1 MSLQF
6 KIDDSKLI
14 CDGDGILFLKLK
26 ASLAH
31 HLSRGELRTISAKSF
46 SLPLTSAVAVS
57 SVFKEITGSV
67 PDELVSYVDLWH
79 KHEEARKEA
88 MVGVLEGK
96 ISPLES
102 PWMETL
108 DPAQAIAVSAMV
120 TPRLFGLCLFDEQ
133 GVGKTVTTIAAF
145 DVLQQRKEADCL
157 VIVCPLTM
165 TGGWEKEIERFIP
178 KKYHITLLEGTSEQ
192 RRQQLLKPFDVLICN
207 FESVPPLLTLLKG
220 ILGNRKAVLAVDE
233 SFNVKNKEAVRSSA
247 IRELRDFCTRGFVM
261 CGTPAPNSPV
271 DVINQFDI
279 ADNGYTFAGFIPSKE
294 IEQAAEEINER
305 MTERGTYVRR
315 LKEDVLP
322 GLPEKNFHVI
332 PVGMTGRQLAL
343 YEEARA
349 KLELSLRSMDNATFK
364 KSLATYFQQRSALLQ
379 ICACP
384 EAIDPSYSETSAKL
398 IALDQLV
405 DEIVEKGG
413 KKLLIWSFYRV
424 SLNDVY
430 RRYSKY
436 SPILLDGSSSAKER
450 ASDVQ
455 RFQTDPSVRICV
467 ANPAAAGAGVTL
479 HSASDAAYLSF
490 SNQAAHFLQ
499 SIDRIHR
506 RGQTASSTDYHLIV
520 CRDTIEETEVQ
531 RLRAKEVRQN
541 ELLGDNVKWPNSLDE
556 ALSELTKPHA

>member
-26 ASLAH
+26 ASLADY
-31 HLSRGELRTISAKSF
+31 LGRGQVRTLSAKSF
-46 SLPLTSAVAVS
+46 SLPLISAVAAS
-57 SVFKEITGSV
+57 SVFKETQGSV
-67 PDELVSYVDLWH
+67 PDELASYVELWD
-79 KHEEARKEA
+79 KHGLARNEA
-88 MVGVLEGK
+88 MGGVLEEQ
-96 ISPLES
+96 ILPLES
-102 PWMETL
+102 PWMDVL

-120 TPRLFGLCLFDEQ
+120 TPHLFGLCLFDEQ

-178 KKYHITLLEGTSEQ
+178 KKYRITLLEGTSEQ
-192 RRQQLLKPFDVLICN
+192 RRQQLQKPFDVLICN
-207 FESVPPLLTLLKG
+207 FESIPPLLTLLKG
-220 ILGNRKAVLAVDE
+220 ILGNKKAVLAVDE
-233 SFNVKNKEAVRSSA
+233 SFNVKNKEAVRSTA
-247 IRELRDFCTRGFVM
+247 IRELRDYCTRGFVM

-279 ADNGYTFAGFIPSKE
+279 ADGGYTFAGFIPSKDE
-294 IEQAAEEINER
+294 KQHVEEINER
-305 MTERGTYVRR
+305 MSERGTYVRR

-322 GLPEKNFHVI
+322 GLPDKNFHVI
-332 PVGMTGRQLAL
+332 PVVMSGRQLAL

-349 KLELSLRSMDNATFK
+349 KLELSLRSMDNSTFK

-384 EAIDPSYSETSAKL
+384 EAIDPSFPDASAKL
-398 IALDQLV
+398 IALDHLV
-405 DEIVEKGG
+405 DEIVEKAG
-413 KKLLIWSFYRV
+413 KKLLIWSFYRA
-424 SLNDVY
+424 SLHDVY

-436 SPILLDGSSSAKER
+436 SPILLDGSSSAKQR

-479 HSASDAAYLSF
+479 HSASDATYLSF

-506 RGQTASSTDYHLIV
+506 RGQTAASTDYHLIV
-520 CRDTIEETEVQ
+520 CKDTIEETEVQ

-556 ALSELTKPHA
+556 ALSELTK